1 MGGGQ
6 AIGCGDRG
14 LANAYFIS
22 YMFVV
27 NLVFLK
33 IFIAII
39 LQGYNDM
46 QTQDGRLFNI
56 DMNEKFRD
64 TWKQYDPDATTFIS
78 LYQLRSFLFSLGA
91 PLGFDNGYKDRP
103 FL

>member
-1 MGGGQ
+1 
-6 AIGCGDRG
+6 
-14 LANAYFIS
+14 
-22 YMFVV
+22 MFVV
-27 NLVFLK
+27 NLIFLK

-64 TWKQYDPDATTFIS
+64 TWKIYDPDATTFIKMND
-78 LYQLRSFLFSLGA
+78 LRDFLFALGA
-91 PLGFDNGYKDRP
+91 PLGFDRNYRNR
-103 FL
+103 

>member
-1 MGGGQ
+1 
-6 AIGCGDRG
+6 
-14 LANAYFIS
+14 
-22 YMFVV
+22 MFVV
-27 NLVFLK
+27 NLIFLK

-64 TWKQYDPDATTFIS
+64 TWKIYDPDATTFIKMND
-78 LYQLRSFLFSLGA
+78 LRDFLFALGG
-91 PLGFDNGYKDRP
+91 PLGFDKNYRNR
-103 FL
+103 

>member
-1 MGGGQ
+1 
-6 AIGCGDRG
+6 
-14 LANAYFIS
+14 
-22 YMFVV
+22 MFVV
-27 NLVFLK
+27 NLIFLK

-64 TWKQYDPDATTFIS
+64 TWKIYDPDATTFIKMND
-78 LYQLRSFLFSLGA
+78 LRDFLFALGA
-91 PLGFDNGYKDRP
+91 PLGFDKNYRNR
-103 FL
+103 

>member
-1 MGGGQ
+1 
-6 AIGCGDRG
+6 
-14 LANAYFIS
+14 
-22 YMFVV
+22 MFVV

-64 TWKQYDPDATTFIS
+64 TWKIYDPDATTFIKMND
-78 LYQLRSFLFSLGA
+78 LRDFLFALGA
-91 PLGFDNGYKDRP
+91 PLGFDKNYRNR
-103 FL
+103 

>member
-1 MGGGQ
+1 
-6 AIGCGDRG
+6 
-14 LANAYFIS
+14 
-22 YMFVV
+22 MFVV
-27 NLVFLK
+27 NLIFLK

-64 TWKQYDPDATTFIS
+64 TWTEFDPDVIFCNIYFYFRQQHLLTCLILETF
-78 LYQLRSFLFSLGA
+78 Y
-91 PLGFDNGYKDRP
+91 
-103 FL
+103 

>member
-1 MGGGQ
+1 
-6 AIGCGDRG
+6 
-14 LANAYFIS
+14 
-22 YMFVV
+22 MFVV

-64 TWKQYDPDATTFIS
+64 TWKNFDPDATTFIKMND
-78 LYQLRSFLFSLGA
+78 LRPFLFALGA
-91 PLGFDNGYKDRP
+91 PLGFDKSYRNR
-103 FL
+103 